1 MDDAILEQ
9 AVAIGVKLADH
20 RLIRSSEGNLSLR
33 RDENSFLIT
42 PSGSK
47 IHALNQGDF
56 VAVEFDGSHS
66 KNHRPSSEWRFH
78 QDIYRT
84 RAEAQ
89 AIIHTHSEYATALA
103 CLREDLPAFHYMVAI
118 AGGDRIKCCDYALF
132 GSEELSSNILAALED
147 RKACLIANHGLI
159 AWGRSLDEAY
169 TIALE
174 IESLCKQYLIA
185 RSTGSVCLL
194 SDEEMQQVI
203 EKFQDYRINK
213 LQFESKGVLNG

>member
-1 MDDAILEQ
+1 MDDSILEQ
-9 AVAIGVKLADH
+9 AIAIGVKLADN

-78 QDIYRT
+78 QDMYRT

-103 CLREDLPAFHYMVAI
+103 CMREDLPAFHYMVAI

-159 AWGRSLDEAY
+159 AWGSSLDEAY
-169 TIALE
+169 TIASE
-174 IESLCKQYLIA
+174 IESLCKQYLIV
-185 RSTGSVCLL
+185 RSSGAVCLL
-194 SDEEMQQVI
+194 GDEEMQQVI

-213 LQFESKGVLNG
+213 LQFESEGVLNG

>member
-1 MDDAILEQ
+1 MDDSILEK
-9 AVAIGVKLADH
+9 AVAIGVKLADN

-103 CLREDLPAFHYMVAI
+103 CTREDLPAFPVVAI
-118 AGGDRIKCCDYALF
+118 AR
-132 GSEELSSNILAALED
+132 ETVSSVATM
-147 RKACLIANHGLI
+147 H
-159 AWGRSLDEAY
+159 S
-169 TIALE
+169 
-174 IESLCKQYLIA
+174 
-185 RSTGSVCLL
+185 
-194 SDEEMQQVI
+194 SDL
-203 EKFQDYRINK
+203 KSYRQI
-213 LQFESKGVLNG
+213 S

>member
-103 CLREDLPAFHYMVAI
+103 GLREDLPAFHYMVAI

-159 AWGRSLDEAY
+159 AWGQQFVDPQQRQVC
-169 TIALE
+169 
-174 IESLCKQYLIA
+174 CKPKT
-185 RSTGSVCLL
+185 S
-194 SDEEMQQVI
+194 QQG
-203 EKFQDYRINK
+203 Y
-213 LQFESKGVLNG
+213 

>member
-47 IHALNQGDF
+47 IHALNQSDF

-84 RAEAQ
+84 QGEAQ

-185 RSTGSVCLL
+185 RSTGLVCLL

>member
-1 MDDAILEQ
+1 MDDSILEQ
-9 AVAIGVKLADH
+9 AVAIGVKLADN

-33 RDENSFLIT
+33 RDESSFLIT

-47 IHALNQGDF
+47 IHALNQRDF
-56 VAVEFDGSHS
+56 VGVEFDGSYS
-66 KNHRPSSEWRFH
+66 ENHRPSSEWRFH
-78 QDIYRT
+78 RDIYRT
-84 RAEAQ
+84 RAGAQ

-103 CLREDLPAFHYMVAI
+103 CMREDLPAFHYMVAI
-118 AGGDRIKCCDYALF
+118 AGGDCIKCCDYALF
-132 GSEELSSNILAALED
+132 GSEELSMNILAALED
-147 RKACLIANHGLI
+147 RKACLIANHGMI
-159 AWGRSLDEAY
+159 AWGSSLDEAY
-169 TIALE
+169 TIASE

-194 SDEEMQQVI
+194 GDDEMQQVI

>member
-47 IHALNQGDF
+47 IHALNQSDF

-84 RAEAQ
+84 QGEAQ

-132 GSEELSSNILAALED
+132 GSEELSSNILAALEH

-185 RSTGSVCLL
+185 RATGSVCLL

>member
-1 MDDAILEQ
+1 MDNLILEQ
-9 AVAIGVKLADH
+9 AVAIGLKLADN

-33 RDENSFLIT
+33 RDETSFWIT
-42 PSGSK
+42 PTGSK
-47 IHALNQGDF
+47 IYALNQRDF

-66 KNHRPSSEWRFH
+66 ENHRPSSEWRFH

-84 RAEAQ
+84 RPEAH

-103 CLREDLPAFHYMVAI
+103 CTSKDLPAFHYMVAI

-159 AWGRSLDEAY
+159 AWGSSLDEAY
-169 TIALE
+169 TIASE

-185 RSTGSVCLL
+185 RSTGAVCLL
-194 SDEEMQQVI
+194 SDDEMQQVI

>member
-1 MDDAILEQ
+1 MDDSILEQ
-9 AVAIGVKLADH
+9 AIAIGVKLADN

-78 QDIYRT
+78 QDMYRT

-103 CLREDLPAFHYMVAI
+103 CMREDLPAFHYMVAI

-159 AWGRSLDEAY
+159 AWGSSLDEAY
-169 TIALE
+169 TIASE

-185 RSTGSVCLL
+185 RSSGAVCLL
-194 SDEEMQQVI
+194 GDEEMQQVI

-213 LQFESKGVLNG
+213 LQFESEGVLNG